1 MLVVLLQNF
10 YYTYNEVN
18 TMDGFEKRR
27 EQKKKDIVEAA
38 LALFMEYGIQKVS
51 ISEIASKA
59 KVSQV
64 TIYNYFESKDN
75 LVRFVFK
82 FYVEQIW
89 NEQKGLLESDL
100 PFNEKIKGVIF
111 EKGNKAKQ
119 IGEKFFQDFMKDY
132 ASGQSYVEELYKKEA
147 LPLLMK
153 LFDEGRVQGYID
165 STVSNEAILFY
176 LQMFQQYLQRED
188 ISPIVLPIAEDLTKL
203 FFYGIAGKRV

>member
-1 MLVVLLQNF
+1 
-10 YYTYNEVN
+10 
-18 TMDGFEKRR
+18 MDGFEKRR

-82 FYVEQIW
+82 FYVDQIW
-89 NEQKGLLESDL
+89 NEQKGLLESEH

-111 EKGNKAKQ
+111 EKGNRANQ

-132 ASGQSYVEELYKKEA
+132 ASGQSYVEELYTKEA

-188 ISPIVLPIAEDLTKL
+188 ISHIVLPIAEDLTKL